1 MTVYVAYCVEN
12 LDPTHSTVRPC
23 ALLRLDLNAGV
34 RFRQIPRLKTLGRT
48 NEYFPC
54 ALCTYAKLGDGRYS
68 YNTDGLVIVMLVAIE
83 VMMIVMLLIILRYF
97 FIILSR
103 Q

>member
-1 MTVYVAYCVEN
+1 MMRPFKCIDGVAM
-12 LDPTHSTVRPC
+12 LS
-23 ALLRLDLNAGV
+23 GV
-34 RFRQIPRLKTLGRT
+34 MVKVMWA
-48 NEYFPC
+48 E
-54 ALCTYAKLGDGRYS
+54 LGDGRYS